1 MGSDYAKDLAMHP
14 RRNPEIETKLLPDG
28 HAVLF
33 SKQTNWAHTITPL
46 AAVAWEFCDG
56 NHSMDEIS
64 SQVAEIAADP
74 NFSVDLKT
82 VVNDLIRELT
92 DAGLLQEDSL

>member
-1 MGSDYAKDLAMHP
+1 MNL

-33 SKQTNWAHTITPL
+33 SKQSNWAHTITPL

-56 NHSMDEIS
+56 SHTTSEIS
-64 SQVAEIAADP
+64 KQVAKIADTNDVSADIE
-74 NFSVDLKT
+74 SVVT
-82 VVNDLIRELT
+82 ELIQQFIES
-92 DAGLLQEDSL
+92 GLLCGDDSRTPASP